1 MENNFA
7 FWLRSLESVNSIATL
22 GPKGTSSEAAAEF
35 LASLMGRN
43 LEIKLFDSFEQAC
56 SHTEQYNHSVLLV
69 ANAYRDVDY
78 FYMNPCI
85 NLAGS
90 FHYSPPYYYICCES
104 VEKACH
110 RLKLKK
116 RITIATHRAPSS
128 RLHDMIESLKKSGWE
143 FDLSRTEI
151 VYTESTSEAA
161 KAVKNG
167 ISDFCLINEYAADL
181 YQLDVIS
188 NPLIIEMVWTVFVK
202 TNPQSKEHK
211 HCQLRSVQL

>member
-1 MENNFA
+1 MESNFA

-43 LEIKLFDSFEQAC
+43 LEITLFDSFEQAC
-56 SHTEQYNHSVLLV
+56 SHTEQNNHSVLLV

-104 VEKACH
+104 VEKVCH

-128 RLHDMIESLKKSGWE
+128 RLHDMIESLKQGGWE

-161 KAVKNG
+161 KGVKNG
-167 ISDFCLINEYAADL
+167 INDFCLINEYAADL

-211 HCQLRSVQL
+211 QCQLKSVQL